1 MAADAI
7 EEKLDEFL
15 RVCQI
20 EKRYLLTYR
29 STFIKIT
36 YI

>member
-20 EKRYLLTYR
+20 EKRYLL
-29 STFIKIT
+29 
-36 YI
+36 